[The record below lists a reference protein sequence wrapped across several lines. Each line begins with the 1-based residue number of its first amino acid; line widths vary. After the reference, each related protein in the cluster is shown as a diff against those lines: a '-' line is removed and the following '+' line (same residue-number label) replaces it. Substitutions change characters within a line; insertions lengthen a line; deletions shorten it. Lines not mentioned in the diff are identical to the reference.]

1 MVIRKGGGE
10 VIMTNII
17 KAIRVY
23 NGYSQDD
30 VAKGIEM
37 SKRTYFTKEN
47 NPKLFTVGEL
57 EKLASFLKVD
67 KEIFFKNKMTILDII
82 N

>member
-1 MVIRKGGGE
+1 
-10 VIMTNII
+10 MTNII

-47 NPKLFTVGEL
+47 NPNLFTLGDL
-57 EKLASFLKVD
+57 KKLSSFLKVNM
-67 KEIFFKNKMTILDII
+67 KIFFKNKMTILDII